1 MLQEIFKHGIDSLA
15 ATGRTRALLQAL
27 RKPESRSVDRREL
40 REGRLTFPFLVWG
53 WGAAFMDAFEHRLE
67 AGHALLES
75 ALAKAINYWDTGQ
88 SYGSSES
95 MIAPV
100 FARNRSTT

>member
-1 MLQEIFKHGIDSLA
+1 
-15 ATGRTRALLQAL
+15 
-27 RKPESRSVDRREL
+27 
-40 REGRLTFPFLVWG
+40 
-53 WGAAFMDAFEHRLE
+53 MDAFEHRLE